1 MTVPIFSLLSNIFS
15 IDNISFFFRG
25 VNNWIESPIP
35 KYSSAFKTQVVLP
48 IPEGP
53 STTKHLPLV
62 LKVTTILIYSL
73 GSTKVYVGTP
83 ESLNTS
89 CKKAM

>member
-1 MTVPIFSLLSNIFS
+1 MFLVIL
-15 IDNISFFFRG
+15 G
-25 VNNWIESPIP
+25 YYE
-35 KYSSAFKTQVVLP
+35 VLN
-48 IPEGP
+48 
-53 STTKHLPLV
+53 TKE
-62 LKVTTILIYSL
+62 KVTTILIYSL